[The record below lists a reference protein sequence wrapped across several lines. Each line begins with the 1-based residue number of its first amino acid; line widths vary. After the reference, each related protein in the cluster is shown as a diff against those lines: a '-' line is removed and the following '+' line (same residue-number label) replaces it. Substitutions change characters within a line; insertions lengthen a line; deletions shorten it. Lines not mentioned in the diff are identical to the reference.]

1 MVMLMILAVL
11 ESFEILLLSLLL
23 LTFSTIEK
31 IWVYWKLEWEVGC
44 QTCCLL
50 RSKTYLNFRCVVR
63 LFCSA
68 QGSHLLTDRTCGVD
82 FCKYDD
88 HIKSRILCCFI
99 NPVLVARPLIFLL
112 RVGGGG
118 DYYSL
123 LCTSA
128 AWALR
133 LRGSVNI
140 LRQISQK
147 KLFSSVCIFICP
159 FCSCWGE
166 FPFQVPLYVWLPG
179 ARCQVEESS
188 PFKLSICLVAR
199 CWCRSQST
207 CCWKWLLQVRWEP
220 SPPGAGAAANP
231 YSQAV

>member
-1 MVMLMILAVL
+1 MLLM
-11 ESFEILLLSLLL
+11 
-23 LTFSTIEK
+23 LTFSDIQK
-31 IWVYWKLEWEVGC
+31 ISVYWKLEWEVGC

-166 FPFQVPLYVWLPG
+166 FPFQVPLYVWWPG
-179 ARCQVEESS
+179 ASAGANPLAAGSNFFKSDGNPVYQV
-188 PFKLSICLVAR
+188 LVLRPIHIHKRFRKWPVPCA
-199 CWCRSQST
+199 WPT
-207 CCWKWLLQVRWEP
+207 CCHFC
-220 SPPGAGAAANP
+220 GADFIKDI
-231 YSQAV
+231 AVL